1 MFFCSVA
8 LSRPDNLYIFTDDSS
23 DNTEQ
28 SSIPLYRPDNFY
40 MYHTYTYPPK
50 YLFYLSTLENEP
62 LETYKIVS
70 ALQKE
75 DYLIFN
81 IKKISFDDLRHSYTS
96 RGDLKCFLNKDIPK
110 KELERIVEYSKIVFS
125 IKDLEKYNLSKT
137 VSHPL
142 PPLSFHKDSKAE
154 NSIEEPGDPAA
165 PLPAPLPFY
174 EDFKAENSIEEPGD
188 PAAPLPAPLPFYE
201 NPETETFIEEP
212 GDPIAPLP
220 APLPF
225 YINPSTSE
233 YFILHKNNKGLTNK
247 IISLNLTK
255 AKWSDDVAPMLIKYF
270 YRPEEKTC
278 DN

>member
-1 MFFCSVA
+1 MKKVIKSSLILLSLFFCSVA
-8 LSRPDNLYIFTDDSS
+8 LSRPDNRYIFTDDSS
-23 DNTEQ
+23 SNTEQ
-28 SSIPLYRPDNFY
+28 SSAALSRPNNFY
-40 MYHTYTYPPK
+40 MYHTHTYPPK

-96 RGDLKCFLNKDIPK
+96 WDDLKCFLNKDIPK

-125 IKDLEKYNLSKT
+125 IKDLEKYNLSKAET
-137 VSHPL
+137 HPL
-142 PPLSFHKDSKAE
+142 PPLSFHEDSKAE
-154 NSIEEPGDPAA
+154 TSIEEPGDPV
-165 PLPAPLPFY
+165 
-174 EDFKAENSIEEPGD
+174 
-188 PAAPLPAPLPFYE
+188 APLPAPLPFYE
-201 NPETETFIEEP
+201 NPETETSIEEP

-233 YFILHKNNKGLTNK
+233 YFILDKNNKDLTNK

-255 AKWSDDVAPMLIKYF
+255 AEWSDNVAPMLIKYF